1 MGAVSA
7 ILRRDLR
14 LAMRQGVD
22 VTLALAFFLI
32 AASLFPLG
40 VGPTPEL
47 LTRISPGIVWVLALL
62 SVMLS
67 LDRMF
72 QADYDDGSLELMA
85 LSPQPLVLIAAAK
98 AIAHWVTTG
107 LPLVVLAPVIALLFD
122 FPAEGYGA
130 MILGLLLGTPA
141 LSFIGAIG
149 AALVL
154 GARRAGPLTALL
166 VLPLYIPVLIFGVSA
181 IDAALNQLD
190 PTPHLL
196 ILAALLTG
204 SLALGPV
211 AAAAAIRVSFR

>member
-1 MGAVSA
+1 MGALGA

-14 LAMRQGVD
+14 LAVRQGVD

-32 AASLFPLG
+32 GASLFPLG

-47 LTRISPGIVWVLALL
+47 LTRIAPGIVWVLALL

-85 LSPQPLVLIAAAK
+85 LSPQPLVLVAAAK
-98 AIAHWVTTG
+98 AIAHWITTG
-107 LPLVVLAPVIALLFD
+107 LPLVALAPVIALLFN
-122 FPAEGYGA
+122 FPADGYGA
-130 MILGLLLGTPA
+130 LIIGLLLGTPA
-141 LSFIGAIG
+141 LSFIGSIG

-166 VLPLYIPVLIFGVSA
+166 VLPLYIPILIFGVSA
-181 IDAALNQLD
+181 VDAALNQLD
-190 PTPHLL
+190 PTPHIL
-196 ILAALLTG
+196 ILAAMLAG
-204 SLALGPV
+204 SLALGPI
-211 AAAAAIRVSFR
+211 AASAAIRASFR